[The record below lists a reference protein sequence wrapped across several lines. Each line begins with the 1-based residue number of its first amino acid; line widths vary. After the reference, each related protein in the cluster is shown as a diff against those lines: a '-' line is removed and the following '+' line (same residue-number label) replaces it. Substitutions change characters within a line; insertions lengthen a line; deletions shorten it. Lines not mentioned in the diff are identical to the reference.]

1 MSEENNRKWAMRWM
15 EYAKNDLHA
24 ATIMLNRDDVAP
36 RIICF
41 LAQQS
46 SEKAL
51 KSVLILKGLKNV
63 KTHDLDALSENL
75 SKEDFK
81 KFETYDLSWLTEWS
95 VESRYPGDW
104 AEALFSDARK
114 AVEISTGVI
123 NECNRFFE

>member
-1 MSEENNRKWAMRWM
+1 MSEKDNKAWAIRWLD
-15 EYAKNDLHA
+15 YAKNDLHA
-24 ATIMLNRDDVAP
+24 ATVMLKLDDVAP

-51 KSVLILKGLKNV
+51 KSILILKGLKIV

-75 SKEDFK
+75 SDEDYK
-81 KFETYDLSWLTEWS
+81 KFENYDLSWLTEWS

-104 AEALFSDARK
+104 PEALPNDAKK
-114 AVEISTGVI
+114 AVEIATDVVD
-123 NECNRFFE
+123 ECNKYF